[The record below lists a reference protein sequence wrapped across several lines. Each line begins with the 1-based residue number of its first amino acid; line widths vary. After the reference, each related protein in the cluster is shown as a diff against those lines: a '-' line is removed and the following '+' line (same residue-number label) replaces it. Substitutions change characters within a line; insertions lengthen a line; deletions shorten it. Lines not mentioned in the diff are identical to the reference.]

1 MKMNLKKL
9 LDETDNGILDDIIG
23 RSEKKMA
30 EPFKKK
36 ETVIAITKPV
46 NGKDPNQDPNQDPS
60 ELEQNDSCEM
70 MGDGE
75 GSQHEMDEANA
86 PAIPQEDME
95 MLMEL
100 YSKIKGSK
108 GE

>member
-1 MKMNLKKL
+1 MKMNLKKMV
-9 LDETDNGILDDIIG
+9 DEADNGILDEIIG
-23 RSEKKMA
+23 RSEKKMV

-36 ETVIAITKPV
+36 ETVIAVAKP
-46 NGKDPNQDPNQDPS
+46 
-60 ELEQNDSCEM
+60 EEEM
-70 MGDGE
+70 KLHPEDAETEGE
-75 GSQHEMDEANA
+75 SGQHEMDEANA

>member
-9 LDETDNGILDDIIG
+9 LDETDNGILDEIIG
-23 RSEKKMA
+23 RSEKKMV

-36 ETVIAITKPV
+36 ETVIAIAKPEEEMSMEGE
-46 NGKDPNQDPNQDPS
+46 NG
-60 ELEQNDSCEM
+60 
-70 MGDGE
+70 
-75 GSQHEMDEANA
+75 QHEMDEANT

-108 GE
+108 EV

>member
-1 MKMNLKKL
+1 MNLKKL
-9 LDETDNGILDDIIG
+9 LDETDNGILDDNNG

-36 ETVIAITKPV
+36 ETVIAIAKP
-46 NGKDPNQDPNQDPS
+46 
-60 ELEQNDSCEM
+60 EEEM
-70 MGDGE
+70 GMEGE
-75 GSQHEMDEANA
+75 GEMEGVNHEQDEANS

>member
-9 LDETDNGILDDIIG
+9 MQETDNGILDEIIG
-23 RSEKKMA
+23 KAETKMA

-36 ETVIAITKPV
+36 EAVIAIAKPEEEMGMEGMDKSGDSMEGE
-46 NGKDPNQDPNQDPS
+46 NG
-60 ELEQNDSCEM
+60 
-70 MGDGE
+70 
-75 GSQHEMDEANA
+75 QHEMDEANA

>member
-1 MKMNLKKL
+1 MKMNLKKMME
-9 LDETDNGILDDIIG
+9 ETDNGILDEIIG
-23 RSEKKMA
+23 KAEKKMA

-36 ETVIAITKPV
+36 ETVIAIAKPED
-46 NGKDPNQDPNQDPS
+46 G
-60 ELEQNDSCEM
+60 
-70 MGDGE
+70 MGDMEGE
-75 GSQHEMDEANA
+75 GGMGKMHGMGGEGEMEGMNHEQDEANS

>member
-9 LDETDNGILDDIIG
+9 MEETDNGILDDIIG
-23 RSEKKMA
+23 RSEKKMV

-36 ETVIAITKPV
+36 ETVIAIAKPEDEMDTEGV
-46 NGKDPNQDPNQDPS
+46 DKSGDSMEGENG
-60 ELEQNDSCEM
+60 
-70 MGDGE
+70 
-75 GSQHEMDEANA
+75 QHELNEANA

>member
-1 MKMNLKKL
+1 MKMNLKKMM
-9 LDETDNGILDDIIG
+9 DEADNSILDDIIG
-23 RSEKKMA
+23 RSEKKMV

-36 ETVIAITKPV
+36 ETVIAIAKPEDEMGMDKSGDSMEGE
-46 NGKDPNQDPNQDPS
+46 NG
-60 ELEQNDSCEM
+60 
-70 MGDGE
+70 
-75 GSQHEMDEANA
+75 QHELDEANA

>member
-9 LDETDNGILDDIIG
+9 LDETDNGILDEIIG
-23 RSEKKMA
+23 RSEKKMV

-36 ETVIAITKPV
+36 ETVIAIAKPED
-46 NGKDPNQDPNQDPS
+46 GQDPEEMGAVDKS
-60 ELEQNDSCEM
+60 GDSMEGEND
-70 MGDGE
+70 
-75 GSQHEMDEANA
+75 QHEMDEANA

-100 YSKIKGSK
+100 YSKIKASK
-108 GE
+108 EV

>member
-1 MKMNLKKL
+1 MKMNLKKMM
-9 LDETDNGILDDIIG
+9 DEADNGILDEIIG
-23 RSEKKMA
+23 KAEKKMV

-36 ETVIAITKPV
+36 ETVIAIAKPEDGMDDE
-46 NGKDPNQDPNQDPS
+46 NMGEHGMGDMEGMQH
-60 ELEQNDSCEM
+60 EQNE
-70 MGDGE
+70 E
-75 GSQHEMDEANA
+75 NA

-108 GE
+108 E